1 MKTFYALILTAV
13 FIQFSCKSSKN
24 KASESEIKTLTQL
37 VENKKF
43 IIESDWA
50 NPQVTN
56 AMQQVLNSGILQPG
70 SNASSIN
77 LIGNSNYLKI
87 SGDSIYSY
95 LPYFGERQMHVN
107 YGGTDSAIQF
117 KGLMSDYKVSKRKDA
132 GYNISFNAKSNSE
145 NFNVYITLW
154 PNLKSSMSLNSS
166 SRFSISYTGSVNKT
180 VE

>member
-1 MKTFYALILTAV
+1 MKTFYVLILTAV
-13 FIQFSCKSSKN
+13 FVLFSCKSSK
-24 KASESEIKTLTQL
+24 STVTESEIIALTQL
-37 VENKKF
+37 VENKQF
-43 IIESDWA
+43 SIESTWA

-117 KGLMSDYKVSKRKDA
+117 KGLMNNYKVSKRKDA
-132 GYNISFNAKSNSE
+132 GYNISFNAKSNAES
-145 NFNVYITLW
+145 FNVYITLW
-154 PNLKSSMSLNSS
+154 PNLKSAMSLNSS
-166 SRFSISYTGSVNKT
+166 SRFSISYTGNVTKT
-180 VE
+180 SE

>member
-1 MKTFYALILTAV
+1 MKTFYTLILIAV
-13 FIQFSCKSSKN
+13 FVLFSCKSSK
-24 KASESEIKTLTQL
+24 STVTESEIIALTQL
-37 VENKKF
+37 VENKQF
-43 IIESDWA
+43 SIESTWA

-117 KGLMSDYKVSKRKDA
+117 KGLMNNYKVSKRKDA
-132 GYNISFNAKSNSE
+132 GYNISFNAKSNAES
-145 NFNVYITLW
+145 FNVYITLW
-154 PNLKSSMSLNSS
+154 PNLKSAMSLNSS
-166 SRFSISYTGSVNKT
+166 SRFSISYTGNVTKT
-180 VE
+180 SE